1 MAGPARIPG
10 IGGHIIVIGG
20 DGGIPTGDMYKYIPY
35 KATKTVVRSTTTRE
49 KAKTP
54 NVDMSR
60 LVILGGV
67 FEKIGAEDEA
77 IGGGNQKVGSG
88 N

>member
-1 MAGPARIPG
+1 MAGPARIPS
-10 IGGHIIVIGG
+10 IGGSIVVSG
-20 DGGIPTGDMYKYIPY
+20 DSVPMGDMYKYIPY

>member
-1 MAGPARIPG
+1 MAGPARMSSFRGYIS
-10 IGGHIIVIGG
+10 GGGG

-54 NVDMSR
+54 NVDMYR
-60 LVILGGV
+60 LVILGGT
-67 FEKIGAEDEA
+67 FEKIGGNDES
-77 IGGGNQKVGSG
+77 IGGGNQKVG
-88 N
+88 